1 MTAAPVSAKELAR
14 WRTDGFL
21 VARGMWEREEIAEC
35 TERFAEITAA
45 GTPIPD
51 HWDPEPDSSD
61 PLLRCPR
68 IMHLTFAAPQSKA
81 GSRGA
86 CASNMSSHTC
96 QIWSRVRVAA
106 VCGSSMAAW

>member
-21 VARGMWEREEIAEC
+21 VARGLWEREEIAAC
-35 TERFAEITAA
+35 TER
-45 GTPIPD
+45 
-51 HWDPEPDSSD
+51 
-61 PLLRCPR
+61 
-68 IMHLTFAAPQSKA
+68 FAAPQSKA